1 MKARKSDL
9 KRQADEAFKNQDYLN
24 ASVFYTQAL
33 KLDNFDAKLLSNRSL
48 CWLRMGDGQRAYE
61 DATECKKLRPK
72 WAKSHYRQGAA
83 LMVMKEYDSAYCSL
97 SRASELDPE
106 SEEVEKLFW
115 EAMEL
120 R

>member
-1 MKARKSDL
+1 MKARMPDL

-24 ASVFYTQAL
+24 SLVFYTQAL

-61 DATECKKLRPK
+61 DATACKKPRPK

-83 LMVMKEYDSAYCSL
+83 LMFLKDYASAYSSL
-97 SRASELDPE
+97 SRALELDLE
-106 SEEVEKLFW
+106 SE
-115 EAMEL
+115 
-120 R
+120 